1 MTLPTP
7 RRSLFLGPS
16 AAARRER
23 ARALVDNLSS
33 TTPILL
39 LSKEQESADH
49 FLREAAFERGSLFGV
64 HRTTLDALAYR
75 LALPLLAKRGM
86 VSHSRL
92 GQEAVTARVIHQSA
106 RENRLGALASV
117 AEGPGL
123 VRALTST
130 IHECRLHDV
139 SPDALAALGS
149 ASAVLG
155 FLTERYES
163 LSREHGVADQALVLE
178 LACEAVRNV
187 DDGASSILLLDVPI
201 DSPARARFVE
211 ALADRAPMAVATV
224 PTGDVASLRYLRAA
238 MQCEPELVEPTA
250 SRSVLDL
257 QRFVFSD
264 DAPTQADEP
273 LDVVI
278 VSAPGEAQE
287 AVEIARAIHAE
298 ADRGTPFDR
307 MAVVLRSPETY
318 TAHLED
324 ALDRASIPAYFE
336 KGTKRPDPA
345 GRAFLALMDCAA
357 EELSATRFAEYLSLS
372 QIPRLDAEGRVIPP
386 EDAPP
391 DEEVL
396 WIPPQH
402 ALAPALSKG
411 ALAEQ
416 GLPSQPVQLDLF
428 AEPEK
433 VDEPEAQVAIA
444 GSLRAPWRWEKLLV
458 DAAVIGSIERW
469 ERRLAGL
476 TRELEI
482 QILELDDPDSA
493 EAIALRRERD
503 DLEHLKRFGLPV
515 IELLAELPRSATWG
529 TWLDALDRLAMR
541 SLAHPD
547 GVLSM
552 LKELRPMASVG
563 PVEWI
568 EVRDVLSER
577 LTLLSQRPTD
587 YRYGKVWIAP
597 IDSVRGASFD
607 VVLVPGLAERMFPKK
622 IVEDPLLL
630 DDERRKLDVGLPLQ
644 ADRVQLERLALRL
657 AIGAAT
663 RRVVFSY
670 PSVDLAKGRAKVP
683 SFYLLEI
690 ARASRG
696 ELPDFETLERQ
707 AASSSGSRLGWPAPE
722 KHLDAIDATEFDLA
736 FLADALRKDTTE
748 EDVRGTGR
756 YLVDVN
762 PALARSL
769 RAKYQRGRFG
779 RFTSVD
785 GFLEPSTDAKQLL
798 AKHRLDARAYS
809 VTALE
814 KYAGCPYRFY
824 LNAVL
829 RLRPREEIESLTH
842 LDALTRGHILH
853 DAQFH
858 IYGRLEEAELLPVQ
872 PDNLDQALQVFEVT
886 FDEVSERFHEEL
898 APAIERIWSDELER
912 IRFDLRGWL
921 RREAASKDGFVPY
934 RREFTFGMKPR
945 GPADPSSTLE
955 VAQLAN
961 GLRLRGAIDLVE
973 KRADGKVRVTD
984 HKSGKVWMPESAIL
998 NGGESLQPVLYTLA
1012 YEALTD
1018 EEVES
1023 ARLYYCTER
1032 GGYAERVVH
1041 TDQAALDV
1049 VAEFQRRIDEVIEE
1063 GFFPASPLPK
1073 FGCRFCDYLKVCGP
1087 RMEIDAKRKQADPR
1101 LSPLNW
1107 LRNLT

>member
-1 MTLPTP
+1 MA
-7 RRSLFLGPS
+7 RRRFLFVGPS
-16 AAARRER
+16 AGARHER
-23 ARALVDNLSS
+23 ARGVFDELLSHNS
-33 TTPILL
+33 LLL

-49 FLREAAFERGSLFGV
+49 FLREVASQRGSLFGV
-64 HRTTLDALAYR
+64 HRMTLEALAYR
-75 LALPLLAKRGM
+75 LALPVLAKLGM

-106 RENRLGALASV
+106 RENRLGALANV
-117 AEGPGL
+117 ADGPGL

-130 IHECRLHDV
+130 LHECRLHQV
-139 SPDALAALGS
+139 TPGALSALGGT
-149 ASAVLG
+149 SAVLG
-155 FLTERYES
+155 FLAECYET
-163 LSREHGVADQALVLE
+163 LSREHGVADQALMYD
-178 LACEAVRNV
+178 LAREAVENA
-187 DDGASSILLLDVPI
+187 DDEPSSLLLLDLPI
-201 DSPARARFVE
+201 DSPAQARFLE
-211 ALADRAPMAVATV
+211 ALVGRAPASVATV
-224 PTGDVASLRYLRAA
+224 PTGDVTSLRYVREALK
-238 MQCEPELVEPTA
+238 CEPEPVEPSA
-250 SRSVLDL
+250 SPSVLDL

-264 DAPTQADEP
+264 EAPTRSDAP

-298 ADRGTPFDR
+298 AARGTPFDR
-307 MAVVLRSPETY
+307 MAVLLRSPEAY

-324 ALDRASIPAYFE
+324 AFDRASIPAYFE

-357 EELSATRFAEYLSLS
+357 EELSASRFAEYLSLS
-372 QIPRLDAEGRVIPP
+372 QIPRLDAEGRTIPP
-386 EDAPP
+386 EELPP

-402 ALAPALSKG
+402 ALAPPLGQDAPGQPALP
-411 ALAEQ
+411 Q
-416 GLPSQPVQLDLF
+416 QLDLF

-433 VDEPEAQVAIA
+433 VDEPESQPSIA

-476 TRELEI
+476 ARELEI
-482 QILELDDPDSA
+482 QILELEDPDSA

-515 IELLAELPRSATWG
+515 IELLSELPASATWG

-541 SLAHPD
+541 SLAHPE

-552 LKELRPMASVG
+552 LKEIRPMATVG
-563 PVEWI
+563 PVEWV

-577 LTLLSQRPTD
+577 LTLLSLRPTD

-597 IDSVRGASFD
+597 IDSARGASFD
-607 VVLVPGLAERMFPKK
+607 VVLAPGLAERMFPRK

-644 ADRVQLERLALRL
+644 QDRSQLERLALRL

-663 RRVVFSY
+663 RRIIFSY

-690 ARASRG
+690 ARASQG

-722 KHLDAIDATEFDLA
+722 QHLDAIDATEFDLA
-736 FLADALRKDTTE
+736 FLADALRRDTTE
-748 EDVRGTGR
+748 DDVRGTGR
-756 YLVDVN
+756 YLIDVN

-769 RAKYQRGRFG
+769 RAKYQRGRSG
-779 RFTSVD
+779 KFTSVD
-785 GFLEPSTDAKQLL
+785 GFLEPSTEAKQLL
-798 AKHRLDARAYS
+798 AKHRLDQRAYS

-858 IYGRLEEAELLPVQ
+858 IYGRLEEAQLLPVR
-872 PDNLDQALQVFEVT
+872 PENLEHVMQVFEIT

-898 APAIERIWSDELER
+898 APAIERIWRDELER

-921 RREAASKDGFVPY
+921 RRQATTTDGFVPF

-945 GPADPSSTLE
+945 GPADPASTLE
-955 VAQLAN
+955 VAKLAN

-1018 EEVES
+1018 EQVES

-1041 TDQAALDV
+1041 TDDAALDV

-1073 FGCRFCDYLKVCGP
+1073 FGCRFCDYLHVCGP

>member
-1 MTLPTP
+1 MTPLTP

-16 AAARRER
+16 AATRRER
-23 ARALVDNLSS
+23 ARNIVDEASS
-33 TTPILL
+33 SAPLLL
-39 LSKEQESADH
+39 LSSEQESADH
-49 FLREAAFERGSLFGV
+49 FLREVAFEHGTLFGV
-64 HRTTLDALAYR
+64 HRMTLDALAYR
-75 LALPLLAKRGM
+75 LALPVLAKLGM

-117 AEGPGL
+117 ADGPGL

-130 IHECRLHDV
+130 IHECRLHHV
-139 SPDALAALGS
+139 SPDALSALGS
-149 ASAVLG
+149 EGAVLG
-155 FLTERYES
+155 SLIERYEA

-178 LACEAVRNV
+178 LAREAVESA
-187 DDGASSILLLDVPI
+187 DGEASSMLLLDVAV
-201 DSPARARFVE
+201 DSPAQARFVE
-211 ALADRAPMAVATV
+211 ALADRAPRIVATI
-224 PTGDVASLRYLRAA
+224 PTGDVTSLRYLREALH
-238 MQCEPELVEPTA
+238 CEPEPVEPA
-250 SRSVLDL
+250 ANQSVLDL

-264 DAPTQADEP
+264 EAPSRTDESV
-273 LDVVI
+273 DVRI

-298 ADRGTPFDR
+298 AASGTRFDR
-307 MAVVLRSPETY
+307 MAVLLRSPETY

-324 ALDRASIPAYFE
+324 AFDRASIPAYFE

-357 EELSATRFAEYLSLS
+357 EELSASRFAEYLSLS
-372 QIPRLDAEGRVIPP
+372 QIPRLDADGSVIPS
-386 EDAPP
+386 EELPP
-391 DEEVL
+391 GEEVL
-396 WIPPQH
+396 WMPPQH
-402 ALAPALSKG
+402 ALAPPLQSG
-411 ALAEQ
+411 ALGEHA
-416 GLPSQPVQLDLF
+416 LPVQLDLF
-428 AEPEK
+428 TEPEK
-433 VDEPEAQVAIA
+433 VDEPETEVAIA

-476 TRELEI
+476 ARELEI
-482 QILELDDPDSA
+482 RILEVEDPESA

-515 IELLAELPRSATWG
+515 IELLAELPSSALWG
-529 TWLDALDRLAMR
+529 TWLDALERLAMR
-541 SLAHPD
+541 SLAHPE

-552 LKELRPMASVG
+552 LKEIRPMASVG

-577 LTLLSQRPTD
+577 LTLLSQRPKD

-607 VVLVPGLAERMFPKK
+607 VVLVPGLAERMFPRK

-630 DDERRKLDVGLPLQ
+630 DDARRKLNAGLPLQ
-644 ADRVQLERLALRL
+644 ENRTQLERLALRL

-663 RRVVFSY
+663 RRIVFSY

-722 KHLDAIDATEFDLA
+722 QHLDAIDATEFDLA
-736 FLADALRKDTTE
+736 FLADALRRDTTE
-748 EDVRGTGR
+748 DDVRGTGR

-785 GFLEPSTDAKQLL
+785 GFLEPSSDAKQLL

-829 RLRPREEIESLTH
+829 RLRPRDEIESLTH

-858 IYGRLEEAELLPVQ
+858 IYGRLEESDLLPVR
-872 PDNLDQALQVFEVT
+872 PENLEQVMQVFEMT
-886 FDEVSERFHEEL
+886 FDEVSDRFHEEL

-921 RREAASKDGFVPY
+921 RRQAASTDGFVPY

-945 GPADPSSTLE
+945 GPADPASTLE
-955 VAQLAN
+955 VAKLAN

-1018 EEVES
+1018 ERVES

-1073 FGCRFCDYLKVCGP
+1073 FGCRFCDYLSVCGP